1 MRRTAL
7 RARAVPNPANRAPR
21 IGVPLV
27 RGLAVLAL
35 AVGLSVGIL
44 WPVGTAEAARV
55 TATIDLSS
63 QRMYVTVGRQH
74 AYTWAISSG
83 RQGYRTPTGT
93 YRPTRMHRTYF
104 SRKYHGSPMPHSIFF
119 RGGYA
124 IHGTG
129 YIKSL
134 GRPAS
139 HGCVRLH
146 PHNARVLYDLVRRH
160 GRGNT
165 RIRIRW

>member
-1 MRRTAL
+1 MRRFLAAFLFAAL
-7 RARAVPNPANRAPR
+7 VA
-21 IGVPLV
+21 GGTLV
-27 RGLAVLAL
+27 QVAG
-35 AVGLSVGIL
+35 
-44 WPVGTAEAARV
+44 AEAARV

-63 QRMYVTVGRQH
+63 QRMYVSVGGNH
-74 AYTWAISSG
+74 AYTWKVSTG
-83 RQGYRTPTGT
+83 KRGYGTPTGT
-93 YRPTRMHRTYF
+93 YRPTRMYREYY
-104 SRKYHGSPMPHSIFF
+104 SRKYNNSPMPHSIFF

-129 YIKSL
+129 YIKNL

-146 PHNARVLYDLVRRH
+146 PHHARTLYNLVRKH

>member
-1 MRRTAL
+1 MKTLSSLLAAFGVFAML
-7 RARAVPNPANRAPR
+7 TAVP
-21 IGVPLV
+21 
-27 RGLAVLAL
+27 
-35 AVGLSVGIL
+35 
-44 WPVGTAEAARV
+44 TAAHAARV
-55 TATIDLSS
+55 NATIDLSS
-63 QRMYVTVGRQH
+63 QRMYVSVGGRTV
-74 AYTWAISSG
+74 YNWAISSG
-83 RQGYRTPTGT
+83 KRGYRTPTGS
-93 YRPTRMHRTYF
+93 YRPTRMYRKYF

-129 YIKSL
+129 YTRQL

-146 PHNARVLYDLVRRH
+146 PSNARTLYNLVRKH

-165 RIRIRW
+165 RIRVRH